1 MGDLS
6 QALFPTTAW
15 HPQVLGTGGSSLHA
29 GRAEGCASTPCPW
42 ESQPH
47 CSAPR
52 TEIWLPDSSVPLAM
66 SLRGG
71 SKTRVASPSTM
82 VVQKLGKLGKGQL
95 PLALLALAL
104 FPMASSPDTWLS
116 EQEFLVYVLFFSHF
130 RERHRNKILSFHQL
144 DRFGL
149 QLA

>member
-1 MGDLS
+1 M
-6 QALFPTTAW
+6 
-15 HPQVLGTGGSSLHA
+15 
-29 GRAEGCASTPCPW
+29 CK
-42 ESQPH
+42 PH

-71 SKTRVASPSTM
+71 GKPRVASPST
-82 VVQKLGKLGKGQL
+82 VAVQKLGKLGKGQL
-95 PLALLALAL
+95 PPAVLALAL
-104 FPMASSPDTWLS
+104 FPTASSSDVWLS

-130 RERHRNKILSFHQL
+130 REHHRNKILSFHQF

-149 QLA
+149 QRA